1 MLKIID
7 KNDVKI
13 ASFIESDRLNIT
25 IADKVKQQLN
35 DLFKIKKSK
44 VILDLENVQF
54 IDSSGFAVLIS
65 ALKVSRKSESK
76 FVICNINN
84 EVMELVELMKLD
96 SIFDIQKDI
105 KSALSCI

>member
-13 ASFIESDRLNIT
+13 ASFIESDRLNIPV
-25 IADKVKQQLN
+25 ANKVKQQLN
-35 DLFKIKKSK
+35 DLFKIKRSK
-44 VILDLENVQF
+44 VILNFENIQF
-54 IDSSGFAVLIS
+54 IDSSGFAALIS
-65 ALKVSRKSESK
+65 ALKASRESESK
-76 FVICNINN
+76 FLICNINK

-105 KSALSCI
+105 KSALGHI